1 MTSPAVRYHS
11 VPAEPAGA
19 LEPSAGDAGAGQGAS
34 TPAVAPD
41 SASPATIGIITLDRP
56 DNRNSMTPEL
66 LAAFS
71 DAVAAAR
78 ADRDARCVVITSSA
92 TGPRACFSAGADF
105 RSAVQLESAGRLP
118 HQRSFAMYEPFL
130 AVLDLEVPVIGA
142 LNGHAVGGGFGLAL
156 MCDLR
161 VAALEAR
168 YGANFVRLGI
178 HPGMA
183 ITYLLPRLIGAAAAA
198 ELLFTGRL
206 VEGAEALR
214 LGLVS
219 RAVPAD
225 EVLPTAMQL
234 ARAIAANAPLAV
246 RLTKRSLRRGLEWD
260 PRGAALHEALVQA
273 ETLETEDAAHGIDAL
288 LRKQTPRFT
297 GR

>member
-11 VPAEPAGA
+11 VPAVPERDREPA
-19 LEPSAGDAGAGQGAS
+19 LAGHDGVGQGAS
-34 TPAVAPD
+34 PPSSA
-41 SASPATIGIITLDRP
+41 SASPATIGVITLDRP

-71 DAVAAAR
+71 EALAAAK
-78 ADRDARCVVITSSA
+78 ADRDARCIVITSSA

-105 RSAVQLESAGRLP
+105 RSAVQLDGAGRLP

-130 AVLDLEVPVIGA
+130 AVLELEVPVIGA

-161 VAALEAR
+161 IAALEAR

-206 VEGAEALR
+206 IEGAEAQR

-219 RAVPAD
+219 RAVPAA

-234 ARAIAANAPLAV
+234 AHDIAAAAPLAV

-273 ETLETEDAAHGIDAL
+273 ETLDTEDAAHGIESL
-288 LRKQTPRFT
+288 LRKQTPTFT

>member
-1 MTSPAVRYHS
+1 MTSPAVYYRS
-11 VPAEPAGA
+11 VPASEHGGEQGSGA
-19 LEPSAGDAGAGQGAS
+19 
-34 TPAVAPD
+34 
-41 SASPATIGIITLDRP
+41 IGVITLDRP

-71 DAVAAAR
+71 LAVAEAR
-78 ADRDARCVVITSSA
+78 ADRDARCIVILSSA

-105 RSAVQLESAGRLP
+105 RSAVQLPDAGPLP

-130 AVLDLEVPVIGA
+130 SVLDLEVPVIGA
-142 LNGHAVGGGFGLAL
+142 LNGHAVGGGFGLSL

-161 VAALEAR
+161 IAALESR

-183 ITYLLPRLIGAAAAA
+183 ITYLLPRLVGASLAA

-206 VEGAEALR
+206 VEGEEAAR
-214 LGLVS
+214 IGLAS
-219 RAVPAD
+219 RALPIAEVVPA
-225 EVLPTAMQL
+225 AMQL
-234 ARAIAANAPLAV
+234 ARDIAANAPLAV
-246 RLTKRSLRRGLEWD
+246 RLTKRSLRRGLEWEVRD
-260 PRGAALHEALVQA
+260 AALHEALVQA
-273 ETLETEDAAHGIDAL
+273 ETLETEDAAHGIAAL
-288 LRKQTPRFT
+288 LSKQPPKFT

>member
-1 MTSPAVRYHS
+1 MTHPAVHYRS
-11 VPAEPAGA
+11 VSVTDAADAAG
-19 LEPSAGDAGAGQGAS
+19 EPSGAGPSGVPGRA
-34 TPAVAPD
+34 A
-41 SASPATIGIITLDRP
+41 IGVITLDRP

-66 LAAFS
+66 LEAFS
-71 DAVAAAR
+71 AAVAAAR
-78 ADRDARCVVITSSA
+78 ADRDARCIVIASSA
-92 TGPRACFSAGADF
+92 TGPRACFSSGADF
-105 RSAVQLESAGRLP
+105 RSAVQLPGAGPLP

-130 AVLDLEVPVIGA
+130 SVLELEVPVIGA

-161 VAALEAR
+161 IAALESR

-183 ITYLLPRLIGAAAAA
+183 ITYLLPRLVGAAAAA

-206 VEGAEALR
+206 VEGEEAQR
-214 LGLVS
+214 LGLAS
-219 RAVPAD
+219 RAVPLA
-225 EVLPTAMQL
+225 EVVPTAMEL
-234 ARAIAANAPLAV
+234 ARDIAANAPLAV

-260 PRGAALHEALVQA
+260 ARGAALHEALVQA
-273 ETLETEDAAHGIDAL
+273 ETLETEDAAHGIESL
-288 LRKQTPRFT
+288 LRKQTPKFT